1 MPSHFKLIY
10 LNFSEESLEFA
21 APDPGG
27 DVESG
32 SGSDYVFVFKLKWSP
47 SFLLV
52 FRKSVDQ
59 LVVVVVAIF
68 QPY

>member
-1 MPSHFKLIY
+1 M
-10 LNFSEESLEFA
+10 EFA